1 MDDYILGSCEEFCS
15 SNMKYNIKE
24 WGNIMGVPPQVKCLA
39 NKPTFECHPSYKKVF
54 NKIIEKI

>member
-1 MDDYILGSCEEFCS
+1 MLK
-15 SNMKYNIKE
+15 NMVQYKR
-24 WGNIMGVPPQVKCLA
+24 VPPQVKCLA